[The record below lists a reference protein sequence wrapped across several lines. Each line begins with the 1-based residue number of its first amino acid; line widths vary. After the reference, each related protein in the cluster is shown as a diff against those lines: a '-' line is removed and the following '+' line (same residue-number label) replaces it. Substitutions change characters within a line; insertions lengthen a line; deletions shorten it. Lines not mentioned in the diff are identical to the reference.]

1 MSKEQPERITLTI
14 FNTRVEIPVFQ
25 SVEKTLEIA
34 QNLEEYMK
42 NIYKEY
48 QVLQTQMIAV
58 RAAYDFLI
66 SIELLKKQLSS
77 LTENTLNILKELT
90 IRINNIREEIDNLNS
105 KES

>member
-14 FNTRVEIPVFQ
+14 FNTKVEVPVFQ

-66 SIELLKKQLSS
+66 SIELLKKQLNT
-77 LTENTLNILKELT
+77 LTENTLNTLKEIT
-90 IRINNIREEIDNLNS
+90 IRVNNVRKEI
-105 KES
+105 ESLDDS